1 MTRFCIT
8 VTDGS
13 VRVATVR
20 TISRP
25 VEPLYRASVEGV
37 DTTADS
43 IRSAHMAVLRLCAAE
58 GIEAARIE
66 VDRG

>member
-1 MTRFCIT
+1 MICYRIT
-8 VTDGS
+8 TTDGS

-20 TISRP
+20 TIARP
-25 VEPLYRASVEGV
+25 VEPLYCASIEGV

-43 IRSAHMAVLRLCAAE
+43 VRSAHMAVLRLCAAE

-66 VDRG
+66 VQHG